1 MDSPRK
7 NLVYFLLFGNPQ
19 QASWHKDDYL
29 EQLAVCLSSLRR
41 TSDPASFDVLFLAD
55 AGKAEG
61 IRALPELA
69 GLTHLYRTFPVDA
82 DLRAA
87 MCARFLVHALLGDE
101 LARYAKVLYAD
112 IDVVFLRDVRE
123 VFDRIVDPGRVYV
136 KPDHWCGTSTESKW
150 FSLGT
155 HPPEEQERFVAEG
168 VEGFNSG
175 QFGFVNS
182 PAMAALFAELGAA
195 LPALLPRSRLGFD
208 QPIMNSFLRSRH
220 LVTPCLDQ
228 QALDELVHLD
238 GEEHPPRTDRTVLV
252 HFIKA
257 NKLAR
262 MKEETGAAAPAPAT
276 LWPALQTAPAAPAA
290 ARPTV
295 TTAPAAARPA
305 APAAARPGGA
315 LAQAMEHQQKGR
327 LREAEALYRRG
338 LAEEPGHARA
348 RSLFGY
354 LLFQTKRPAEALAAL
369 DEALAANPAMA
380 DAHAWRGL
388 SLQQLGRLEEAAGA
402 YAAAVRADPGHAGAH
417 NNLGVALV
425 NLRRAA
431 EAIPHLQRAVALG
444 YARPEPHVM
453 LGRAH
458 VKLGHLAEAEQAFRE
473 ARRLGPGFL
482 DARIGLANVLH
493 DLGDLDAALAELR
506 QAVAAEPRALGAR
519 SNLMM
524 KLLYHGGLA
533 PQAVADEHQA
543 TGRAYLAAFGAAGQ
557 PAWRQRDPDP
567 GRRLRIG
574 YMSPDFH
581 LHATAF
587 FLEPV
592 LAGHDPEAVAVHV
605 YSSTE
610 LRDDMTARLRGLVPV
625 WRDVLGRPDRDVAAQ
640 IAQDRIDVLVDC
652 AGHTNG
658 NRLGVLA
665 MKPAPL
671 QVTWLGYPHGT
682 GLSTVDYRLSDAL
695 ADPPGMT
702 ESHYVEEI
710 YRLPG
715 GSFCYRAP
723 DFAPP
728 PEPGPLSRGEGPV
741 FGCFNNPHKFGPE
754 VIRLW
759 AEIVNAVPGARLR
772 LKARQFLDETARAR
786 LRARFA
792 EAGLAAE
799 RLEIEGRR
807 TLKEGFTEYATIDV
821 ALDPFPYHGTT
832 STCESLWMGVPVVT
846 LPGRSCVSRVGP
858 SLLERVGL
866 GDLVARD
873 AAHYRDLAVA
883 LAGDPARLADL
894 RATLRGRLTDS
905 PLGDGPRFA
914 RQLEEAYRTMWQRW
928 CSAGKGS

>member
-1 MDSPRK
+1 MTPPAK

-55 AGKAEG
+55 AGKAEA
-61 IRALPELA
+61 IRALPELR
-69 GLTHLYRTFPVDA
+69 GLTHLFRTFTVDA

-87 MCARFLVHALLGDE
+87 MCTRFQVHALLGDE
-101 LARYAKVLYAD
+101 LSRYAKVLYAD
-112 IDVVFLRDVRE
+112 IDIVFLRDVRE
-123 VFDRIVDPGRVYV
+123 IFDRIVDPERIYV
-136 KPDHWCGTSTESKW
+136 KPEHWCDPSTESKW

-155 HPPEEQERFVAEG
+155 HPPEERRRFVAEQ
-168 VEGFNSG
+168 VKAFNSG

-182 PAMAALFAELGAA
+182 PAMAALCAA
-195 LPALLPRSRLGFD
+195 LCAAVPALLPLSRLGFD

-228 QALDELVHLD
+228 RALDEVVHLEG
-238 GEEHPPRTDRTVLV
+238 GEQPRTDRAVLV

-262 MKEETGAAAPAPAT
+262 MKEEIGAAPAPA
-276 LWPALQTAPAAPAA
+276 AS
-290 ARPTV
+290 
-295 TTAPAAARPA
+295 TTAPRAA

-338 LAEEPGHARA
+338 LAEEPGHARG

-369 DEALAANPAMA
+369 DEALATNPAMA

-388 SLQQLGRLEEAAGA
+388 CLQQLGRLEEAAGA
-402 YAAAVRADPGHAGAH
+402 YAAAVRADPRHAGAH

-453 LGRAH
+453 MGRAH
-458 VKLGHLAEAEQAFRE
+458 VKLGHLVEAEQAFRE
-473 ARRLGPGFL
+473 ALRLVPGFL
-482 DARIGLANVLH
+482 DARMGLANVLH
-493 DLGDLDAALAELR
+493 DLGDLDAAIATLR

-519 SNLMM
+519 SSLVM
-524 KLLYHGGLA
+524 KLLYHGGLS
-533 PQAVADEHQA
+533 PQAVADEHLA
-543 TGRAYLAAFGAAGQ
+543 AGRAYLAAFASGGD
-557 PAWRQRDPDP
+557 PAWQKRDPDP

-610 LRDDMTARLRGLVPV
+610 LRDDMTTRLRGLVPV

-640 IAQDRIDVLVDC
+640 IAQDRIDILVDC

-682 GLSTVDYRLSDAL
+682 GLPTVDYRLSDAL

-728 PEPGPLSRGEGPV
+728 PEPGPLSRGDGPV

-792 EAGLAAE
+792 EAGLGEE

-894 RATLRGRLTDS
+894 RATLRGRLVES
-905 PLGDGPRFA
+905 PLGDGPAFA
-914 RQLEEAYRTMWQRW
+914 RQLEAAYRAMWRRW
-928 CSAGKGS
+928 CGAGEGS